1 MASDDYVL
9 HFIVKE
15 DNKCAKCAKNESPVD
30 SVGRLSKDTQSNNSN
45 KANNCSKCSSQCGS
59 FHLDYSNNFHADD
72 ASRRASSSS
81 SSYSEQNNC
90 GSSQNYY
97 YDDFHTDS
105 SETSSRNRSSCRTPL
120 EQLETKKDAPLK
132 KKTENDHQA
141 KGGKTLPKK
150 KRQQKTYLS
159 ANSIINSQKS
169 NSVACRLLS
178 ARLHKVKELKN
189 EVSVLKRK
197 LEASNMENQILKR
210 LQYRHLK
217 AISKYENAETNLP
230 DLLAKQCNEVKT
242 LRTHLRR
249 SREQERNASRKLREV
264 EAQLLKTK
272 DTLQALQK
280 LSEDKNLAER
290 GELKHRLT
298 TLTQR
303 MEASDKRIQGLE
315 KQLLL
320 NNTSFSHQL
329 AAEKKKTLEAQSIT
343 TGLQMEIKLLNQ
355 KIKEKER
362 ELGIRNIYANR
373 MLKGQQEKA
382 DSKSPLKDINVSKLV
397 QVDINLEAMTPQ
409 HQETNRSA
417 VVITEELTTKDINEK
432 SKLHDGHKEMGIKRK
447 VHQSE
452 KLPIQEISDKTCTE
466 LIREEIC
473 PSTEKYFRCEN
484 LERQKNRRERQG
496 LDLLKEEFDKLRAEQ
511 SLQTINDIEKK
522 ENKLEEAITK
532 TQENKEGKGS
542 AEAREEVC
550 DKLPKAIQR
559 HRTPSKLKK
568 QYVFTE
574 AIENLH
580 QGFPSTRRLSTL
592 TTTCKSREV
601 NTHQSGTAEFK
612 AGDSDSAY
620 EPSFC
625 KITKARHKDTTS
637 TCDENCIPTVSV
649 EKKNTLME
657 ELFGPNCLLKD
668 NNPNLNL
675 KEVGKEKDIL
685 QNEKT
690 YDEISF
696 MNDSLQCGDSKQVHM
711 KAFHAVA
718 FLENLK

>member
-15 DNKCAKCAKNESPVD
+15 DNKCAKCAKKGSPVN
-30 SVGRLSKDTQSNNSN
+30 SAGRLSKDTQSNSSN
-45 KANNCSKCSSQCGS
+45 KVNNCSKCSSQCGS
-59 FHLDYSNNFHADD
+59 FHLDYSNDFHTGD

-81 SSYSEQNNC
+81 KSSSCSEENKC

-105 SETSSRNRSSCRTPL
+105 SETSSRNRSSCSTPL
-120 EQLETKKDAPLK
+120 EQLESKEEAPPK
-132 KKTENDHQA
+132 KKIEKERQV
-141 KGGKTLPKK
+141 KGGKKLPKK
-150 KRQQKTYLS
+150 KHQQKTCLGT
-159 ANSIINSQKS
+159 NSIINSKKS

-197 LEASNMENQILKR
+197 LEASTMENQILKR

-217 AISKYENAETNLP
+217 AISKYEHAEANLP
-230 DLLAKQCNEVKT
+230 DLMAKQSNEVKS
-242 LRTHLRR
+242 LRAHLRK
-249 SREQERNASRKLREV
+249 SQEQERNASRKLREV

-303 MEASDKRIQGLE
+303 MEANDKRIQGLE

-329 AAEKKKTLEAQSIT
+329 AAEKKKTLEARSMT
-343 TGLQMEIKLLNQ
+343 TSLQMEIKLLNQ

-373 MLKGQQEKA
+373 MLKSQQEKA
-382 DSKSPLKDINVSKLV
+382 DSKSPPKDINVSKSV
-397 QVDINLEAMTPQ
+397 QVDINLEAMALQ
-409 HQETNRSA
+409 KQEAKGSA
-417 VVITEELTTKDINEK
+417 LIKEELTTKDVNEK
-432 SKLHDGHKEMGIKRK
+432 NNQHDVHKEMGLQRK
-447 VHQSE
+447 GHQSE
-452 KLPIQEISDKTCTE
+452 KLPIQEISNKTCTE
-466 LIREEIC
+466 SLREEVC
-473 PSTEKYFRCEN
+473 PSAEKYVRCEN
-484 LERQKNRRERQG
+484 LERPKNRRERQG
-496 LDLLKEEFDKLRAEQ
+496 LDLLKEEFDKLRTEQ
-511 SLQTINDIEKK
+511 SLQTIDDIQKK
-522 ENKLEEAITK
+522 ENKAKEGSVT
-532 TQENKEGKGS
+532 TQENKEGKRG
-542 AEAREEVC
+542 AEAKEEIC
-550 DKLPKAIQR
+550 DKLPSAIQR
-559 HRTPSKLKK
+559 QRTPSKLKK

-580 QGFPSTRRLSTL
+580 QGFPSTGRLSSITAA
-592 TTTCKSREV
+592 CNSRQV
-601 NTHQSGTAEFK
+601 NRHQSGIAEFK
-612 AGDSDSAY
+612 AGDAASVY
-620 EPSFC
+620 EPSFG
-625 KITKARHKDTTS
+625 KITKAKQKDTTS
-637 TCDENCIPTVSV
+637 LSDIDCIPTVSV

-668 NNPNLNL
+668 SYSNLDLN
-675 KEVGKEKDIL
+675 KVGKHVL
-685 QNEKT
+685 QNEKMH
-690 YDEISF
+690 DEISL
-696 MNDSLQCGDSKQVHM
+696 MNDSFQCGDSKEAHM
-711 KAFHAVA
+711 KAFHTAD
-718 FLENLK
+718 FFENLK